1 MNGEWH
7 WFIYRYEIILY
18 KIGIFVIQ
26 ILAILCLSLM
36 DCENISI
43 DKL

>member
-1 MNGEWH
+1 MNGEWD
-7 WFIYRYEIILY
+7 WFLYVYEIILY
-18 KIGIFVIQ
+18 KIAIFVMQ
-26 ILAILCLSLM
+26 ILAILCVSLI